1 MEIIIVFL
9 VCLLL
14 LNLFRKNKYDDIS
27 EVRLTEIRNLISNWY
42 NSLNEFCKITDEHSK
57 LITEY
62 KKDFKSIE
70 KELKNFNLAM
80 ENFNLAM
87 DMIPPSDNN
96 NINTIKTSYT
106 NPIIA
111 KLNKK
116 TLKKKFNIIKLK
128 KEKKDDTNN

>member
-62 KKDFKSIE
+62 KKDFKKSA
-70 KELKNFNLAM
+70 KFTRTWG
-80 ENFNLAM
+80 FF
-87 DMIPPSDNN
+87 
-96 NINTIKTSYT
+96 SYV
-106 NPIIA
+106 
-111 KLNKK
+111 
-116 TLKKKFNIIKLK
+116 
-128 KEKKDDTNN
+128 E